1 MQIKKVIKGD
11 EARQKLF
18 NGLSVVADSAS
29 VTLGPAG
36 RNVAISQTYGP
47 TRITKDG
54 VTVCK
59 SIFLSDTAEN
69 EGAKMMINASEKTN
83 RIAGDATTTTCV
95 IAKAIAEEGLKLISK
110 GVKSTDI
117 KRGIDKA
124 VEEVVANLKTHSK
137 EISSNDEIRH
147 IATVSAN
154 GDTEIGNFIADAIE
168 KVGKT
173 GVVTVEEGKGLKN
186 ELEIVEGMQLDQGYL
201 SPYFMTNPERQLV
214 EFDNPLLFLY
224 DGKINSLTS
233 ILPLL
238 ESVQG
243 SGKPLVI
250 IADEVDDEPLS
261 ALVLNHI
268 KGVLRCCAVKAPSVG
283 DWRKFIMEDVAV
295 LTGGEFISTSFGKKL
310 DQLEAS
316 VLGSCD
322 KIKITPTETIII
334 GGHGDEQALKERVD
348 SLTTEIKNVESSY
361 DKEKLEE
368 RLAKLTGGVAIIK
381 VGGAT
386 EVEMKEVKDR
396 VDDAI
401 CATKAALEEGV
412 LPGGGVALLKSQS
425 VISYIGTEDE
435 VHGMQIVCNALEK
448 PLKTIV
454 ENAGKSGEVV
464 SEKVLESLSNFN
476 YGYDARANAYCD
488 LVESGILDATKV
500 VRCSLENGASIAG
513 QLLTVESLIIDDVD
527 ENLKMIKGLSPAPQS
542 MM

>member
-36 RNVAISQTYGP
+36 RNVAIAQSYGP
-47 TRITKDG
+47 TRVTKDG

-59 SIFLSDTAEN
+59 SIFLADGAEN

-83 RIAGDATTTTCV
+83 RNAGDATTTTCV
-95 IAKAIAEEGLKLISK
+95 IAKAIAEEGLKLIAK

-124 VEEVVANLKTHSK
+124 VEQIVEDLKKHSK
-137 EISSNDEIRH
+137 EVSGSEDILN

-154 GDTEIGNFIADAIE
+154 GDESVGKFISDAME

-173 GVVTVEEGKGLKN
+173 GVVTVEEGKGLKT
-186 ELEIVEGMQLDQGYL
+186 ELEIAEGMQFDQGYL

-214 EFDNPLLFLY
+214 EFDNPVIFLY
-224 DGKINSLTS
+224 DGKINALNN

-238 ESVQG
+238 EEVQS
-243 SGKPLVI
+243 SGRPFII
-250 IADEVDDEPLS
+250 IADEVDDQPLS

-268 KGVLRCCAVKAPSVG
+268 KGNLLCCAVKAPGFG
-283 DWRKFIMEDVAV
+283 DIRKFTMEDIAI

-310 DQLEAS
+310 DQIDAS

-322 KIKITPTETIII
+322 KIRITPTQTIII
-334 GGHGDEQALKERVD
+334 GGHGDKEKLQERID
-348 SLTTEIKNVESSY
+348 SISAEIQNVESSY
-361 DKEKLEE
+361 DKEKLQE
-368 RLAKLTGGVAIIK
+368 RLAKLTGGVAVIK

-386 EVEMKEVKDR
+386 EVEVKELKDR

-412 LPGGGVALLKSQS
+412 LPGGGIALLRSRNA
-425 VISYIGTEDE
+425 INYIGTEDE
-435 VHGMQIVCNALEK
+435 VRGMQIVCNALEK
-448 PLKTIV
+448 PIKTIV

-464 SEKVLESLSNFN
+464 IEKVLDNTDNGN
-476 YGYDARANAYCD
+476 YGYDARNDKYCD
-488 LVESGILDATKV
+488 MVEAGILDATKV
-500 VRCSLENGASIAG
+500 VRSSLENGASIAG
-513 QLLTVESLIIDDVD
+513 QLLTVETLIVDDVD
-527 ENLKMIKGLSPAPQS
+527 ENLKMIKGISQAPQ

>member
-36 RNVAISQTYGP
+36 RNVAIAQNYGP

-59 SIFLSDTAEN
+59 SIFLSDGAEN

-83 RIAGDATTTTCV
+83 RNAGDATTTTCV
-95 IAKAIAEEGLKLISK
+95 IAKAIAEEGLKLIAK

-117 KRGIDKA
+117 KRGIDSA
-124 VEEVVANLKTHSK
+124 VEQIVEDLKKHSK
-137 EISSNDEIRH
+137 EVFGNDDILN

-154 GDTEIGNFIADAIE
+154 GDTTVGKFISDAME

-173 GVVTVEEGKGLKN
+173 GVVTVEEGKGLKT
-186 ELEIVEGMQLDQGYL
+186 ELEIAEGMQFDQGYL
-201 SPYFMTNPERQLV
+201 SPYFMTNVERQLV
-214 EFDNPLLFLY
+214 EFDNPVIFLY
-224 DGKINSLTS
+224 DGKVNSLQS

-238 ESVQG
+238 EEVQG
-243 SGKPLVI
+243 SGRPLVI
-250 IADEVDDEPLS
+250 IADEVDNEPLT
-261 ALVLNHI
+261 AMVLNHTR
-268 KGVLRCCAVKAPSVG
+268 GVLKSCAVKAPGYG
-283 DWRKFIMEDVAV
+283 DIRKFTMEDIAI

-310 DQLEAS
+310 DQLDAS

-322 KIKITPTETIII
+322 KIKVTPTETIII
-334 GGHGDEQALKERVD
+334 GGHGDPEKLQERID
-348 SLTTEIKNVESSY
+348 SISAEIQNVESSY
-361 DKEKLEE
+361 DKEKLQE
-368 RLAKLTGGVAIIK
+368 RLAKLTGGVAVIK

-386 EVEMKEVKDR
+386 EVEVKELKDR

-412 LPGGGVALLKSQS
+412 LPGGGIALLRSRNS
-425 VISYIGTEDE
+425 IDYAGNSDE
-435 VHGMQIVCNALEK
+435 AMGMQIVCNALEK

-454 ENAGKSGEVV
+454 ENAGKSGDMIV
-464 SEKVLESLSNFN
+464 EKVLESNEYN
-476 YGYDARANAYCD
+476 YGYDARNNAYGD
-488 LVESGILDATKV
+488 MVEKGIIDATKV

-513 QLLTVESLIIDDVD
+513 QLITVESLIIDDVD
-527 ENLKMIKGLSPAPQS
+527 ENLKMIKGISQAQQ

>member
-36 RNVAISQTYGP
+36 RNVAIQQSYGP

-59 SIFLSDTAEN
+59 SIFLADTAEN

-95 IAKAIAEEGLKLISK
+95 IAKAIAQEGLKLISK
-110 GVKSTDI
+110 GIKSTDI
-117 KRGIDKA
+117 KKGIDKA
-124 VEEVVANLKTHSK
+124 VETVVEDLKCHSK
-137 EISSNDEIRH
+137 VVSSNDEIRH

-168 KVGKT
+168 KVGRT

-214 EFDNPLLFLY
+214 EFDNPYIFLY

-238 ESVQG
+238 EAVQG

-250 IADEVDDEPLS
+250 IADEVDDEPL
-261 ALVLNHI
+261 AAMVLNHTR
-268 KGVLRCCAVKAPSVG
+268 GVLRSCAIKAPSVG
-283 DWRKFIMEDVAV
+283 DWRKFIMEDIAV
-295 LTGGEFISTSFGKKL
+295 LTGGEFISTAFGKKL
-310 DQLEAS
+310 DQLDES
-316 VLGSCD
+316 VLGTCD
-322 KIKITPTETIII
+322 KIKVTPTETIII
-334 GGHGDEQALKERVD
+334 GGHGDQEALKERID
-348 SLTTEIKNVESSY
+348 SISTEIKNVESSY

-381 VGGAT
+381 VGAAT

-401 CATKAALEEGV
+401 CATKAALEEGI
-412 LPGGGVALLKSQS
+412 LPGGGIALLRSRKSIDFVGKS
-425 VISYIGTEDE
+425 DE
-435 VHGMQIVCNALEK
+435 TLGMQIVCDALEK

-464 SEKVLESLSNFN
+464 IEKVTDGVVDYN
-476 YGYDARANAYCD
+476 YGYDARNDKYCD
-488 LVESGILDATKV
+488 LVESGIVDATKV

-513 QLLTVESLIIDDVD
+513 SLLTVESLIIDDVD
-527 ENLKMIKGLSPAPQS
+527 ENLKMIKGLQPAPQ

>member
-18 NGLSVVADSAS
+18 NGLAIVADSAS

-36 RNVAISQTYGP
+36 RNVAIAQTYGP

-59 SIFLSDTAEN
+59 SIFVADDAEN

-83 RIAGDATTTTCV
+83 RNAGDATTTTCV

-117 KRGIDKA
+117 KRGIDLA
-124 VEEVVANLKTHSK
+124 VNNVVENLKRHSK
-137 EISSNDEIRH
+137 EVSSNEDIKN

-154 GDTEIGNFIADAIE
+154 NDTEIGNMIANAIA

-173 GVVTVEEGKGLKN
+173 GVVTVEEGKGLKT
-186 ELEIVEGMQLDQGYL
+186 ELEIVEGMQFDQGYL
-201 SPYFMTNPERQLV
+201 SPYFMTNPDRQLV
-214 EFDNPLLFLY
+214 EFDKPLIFLY
-224 DGKINSLTS
+224 DGKINSLNS

-243 SGKPLVI
+243 SGRPLVI
-250 IADEVDDEPLS
+250 IADEVDDQPLS

-268 KGVLRCCAVKAPSVG
+268 KGVLLSCAVKAPSVG
-283 DWRKFIMEDVAV
+283 DWRKFTMEDIAI

-310 DQLEAS
+310 DQLDAS
-316 VLGSCD
+316 VLGTCD
-322 KIKITPTETIII
+322 KIRITPTETIII
-334 GGHGDEQALKERVD
+334 GGQGDKEKLQERID
-348 SLTTEIKNVESSY
+348 HIKSEIQNVESSY
-361 DKEKLEE
+361 DKEKLQE
-368 RLAKLTGGVAIIK
+368 RLAKLTGGVAVIK

-386 EVEMKEVKDR
+386 EVEVKELKDR

-412 LPGGGVALLKSQS
+412 LPGGGVALLRSRDSIKYGVSHDVS
-425 VISYIGTEDE
+425 LGMDI
-435 VHGMQIVCNALEK
+435 VHKALEK

-454 ENAGKSGEVV
+454 ENAGKSGELVI
-464 SEKVLESLSNFN
+464 EKVLENAYEDYN
-476 YGYDARANAYCD
+476 YGYDARNDKYCNM
-488 LVESGILDATKV
+488 VEAGIVDATKV

-513 QLLTVESLIIDDVD
+513 QLLTVETLIVDDVD
-527 ENLKMIKGLSPAPQS
+527 ENLKMIKGISQAPQV
-542 MM
+542 M

>member
-36 RNVAISQTYGP
+36 RNVAIAQNYGP

-59 SIFLSDTAEN
+59 SIFLSDGAEN

-83 RIAGDATTTTCV
+83 RNAGDATTTTCV
-95 IAKAIAEEGLKLISK
+95 IAKAIAEEGLKLIAK

-117 KRGIDKA
+117 KRGIDSA
-124 VEEVVANLKTHSK
+124 VEQIVEDLKKHSK
-137 EISSNDEIRH
+137 EVSGNDDILN

-154 GDTEIGNFIADAIE
+154 GDTTVGKFISDAME

-173 GVVTVEEGKGLKN
+173 GVVTVEEGKGLKT
-186 ELEIVEGMQLDQGYL
+186 ELEIAEGMQFDQGYL
-201 SPYFMTNPERQLV
+201 SPYFMTNVERQLV
-214 EFDNPLLFLY
+214 EFDNPVIFLY
-224 DGKINSLTS
+224 DGKVNSLQS

-238 ESVQG
+238 EEVQG
-243 SGKPLVI
+243 SGRPLVI
-250 IADEVDDEPLS
+250 IADEVDNEPL
-261 ALVLNHI
+261 AAMVLNHTR
-268 KGVLRCCAVKAPSVG
+268 GVLKSCAVKAPGYG
-283 DWRKFIMEDVAV
+283 DIRKFTMEDIAI

-310 DQLEAS
+310 DQLDAS

-322 KIKITPTETIII
+322 KIKVTPTETIII
-334 GGHGDEQALKERVD
+334 GGHGDPEKLQERID
-348 SLTTEIKNVESSY
+348 SISAEIQNVESSY
-361 DKEKLEE
+361 DKEKLQE
-368 RLAKLTGGVAIIK
+368 RLAKLTGGVAVIK

-386 EVEMKEVKDR
+386 EVEVKELKDR

-412 LPGGGVALLKSQS
+412 LPGGGIALLRSRNS
-425 VISYIGTEDE
+425 IDYAGNSDE
-435 VHGMQIVCNALEK
+435 AMGMQIVCNALEK

-454 ENAGKSGEVV
+454 ENAGKSGDMIV
-464 SEKVLESLSNFN
+464 EKVLESNEYN
-476 YGYDARANAYCD
+476 YGYDARNNDYGD
-488 LVESGILDATKV
+488 MVEKGIIDATKV

-513 QLLTVESLIIDDVD
+513 QLITVESLIIDDVD
-527 ENLKMIKGLSPAPQS
+527 ENLKMIKGISQAQQ

>member
-36 RNVAISQTYGP
+36 RNVAIAQPYGP

-59 SIFLSDTAEN
+59 SIFLADDAEN

-83 RIAGDATTTTCV
+83 RNAGDATTTTCV
-95 IAKAIAEEGLKLISK
+95 IAKAIAEEGLKLIAK

-117 KRGIDKA
+117 KRGIDLA
-124 VEEVVANLKTHSK
+124 VEQIVEDLKKHSK
-137 EISSNDEIRH
+137 EVSGNEDILN

-154 GDTEIGNFIADAIE
+154 GDTTVGKFISDAME

-173 GVVTVEEGKGLKN
+173 GVVTVEEGKGLKT
-186 ELEIVEGMQLDQGYL
+186 ELEIAEGMQFDKGYL

-214 EFDNPLLFLY
+214 EFDKPFIFLY
-224 DGKINSLTS
+224 DGKINSLNN

-238 ESVQG
+238 EEVG
-243 SGKPLVI
+243 GIGKPLVI
-250 IADEVDDEPLS
+250 IADEVDDQPLS
-261 ALVLNHI
+261 AMVLNHI
-268 KGVLRCCAVKAPSVG
+268 KGNLLCCAVKAPDFG
-283 DWRKFIMEDVAV
+283 DWRRFIMEDIAI

-310 DQLEAS
+310 DQIGAS

-322 KIKITPTETIII
+322 KIRITPTQTIII
-334 GGHGDEQALKERVD
+334 GGHGDKEKLQERID
-348 SLTTEIKNVESSY
+348 SITTEIQNVESSY
-361 DKEKLEE
+361 DKEKLQE
-368 RLAKLTGGVAIIK
+368 RLSKLTGGVAVIK

-386 EVEMKEVKDR
+386 EVEVKELKDR

-412 LPGGGVALLKSQS
+412 LPGGGVALLRSRN
-425 VISYIGTEDE
+425 VVDYVGNPDE
-435 VHGMQIVCNALEK
+435 AMGMQIVCNALEK

-454 ENAGKSGEVV
+454 ENAGKSGDMIV
-464 SEKVLESLSNFN
+464 EKVLESNDYN
-476 YGYDARANAYCD
+476 YGYDARNNAYGNM
-488 LVESGILDATKV
+488 VEKGIIDATKV
-500 VRCSLENGASIAG
+500 VRSSLENGASIAG
-513 QLLTVESLIIDDVD
+513 QLITVETLIVDDVD
-527 ENLKMIKGLSPAPQS
+527 ENLKMIKGISQAPQ